1 MAQGPAL
8 NRSSP
13 EVYSH
18 GISCRLSNAENRA
31 ILSVLV
37 SQAVSYLLTQS
48 HSRGGT
54 SEFWCIGGKAG
65 EFVPFREFMNDP
77 ANRTRPDLSRSQDR
91 NH

>member
-1 MAQGPAL
+1 MGLMYLLRDQVPKPFEGSNPSLSA
-8 NRSSP
+8 NYFSR
-13 EVYSH
+13 

-54 SEFWCIGGKAG
+54 SRSWCIGGIRGGSCHLMEA
-65 EFVPFREFMNDP
+65 
-77 ANRTRPDLSRSQDR
+77 
-91 NH
+91 